1 MRQIQ
6 NYGRRFPTQSLQPER
21 RVRSGGPTAQPPPLG
36 GSMTGRRSVETPIE
50 DTFTKYLTD
59 KGKGDAGEEG
69 AYRTD
74 AERELQ
80 RFQRWCLGE
89 TADPANASPPESWA
103 GVVDGDT
110 VRFADLDT
118 TVFSDYARH
127 LSTAGYAAGTVLTY
141 YAHVASWCGWAH
153 AQGYI
158 PRHYARES
166 DAEDPLPEN
175 DGRRPGDQQAWEPIH
190 RDLITQFVDRRVS
203 EAFDALGAIEVPHV
217 DRGDPESETWRAKQ
231 RARFEAYQRCREQAL
246 VYVIAYTGLRGS
258 EFLSAPKED
267 REDATGFA
275 GATCRSRTA
284 VSRYFGRVA
293 SGRRRLSRSPS
304 LRHYVGTPRCWT
316 CRSRGRCS
324 RRSTGPRSLRTSL
337 RGSPM
342 PVSTMSRS
350 NGIEVVRP
358 T

>member
-1 MRQIQ
+1 
-6 NYGRRFPTQSLQPER
+6 
-21 RVRSGGPTAQPPPLG
+21 
-36 GSMTGRRSVETPIE
+36 MTGRRSVETPIE

-74 AERELQ
+74 AERELH
-80 RFQRWCLGE
+80 RFRRWCLGN
-89 TADPANASPPESWA
+89 TSDSANATPPESWA

-118 TVFSDYARH
+118 TVFSDYARY

-153 AQGYI
+153 AQGYL

-203 EAFDALGAIEVPHV
+203 EAFDALGAIEVPHA
-217 DRGDPESETWRAKQ
+217 DRGDPESET
-231 RARFEAYQRCREQAL
+231 
-246 VYVIAYTGLRGS
+246 V
-258 EFLSAPKED
+258 
-267 REDATGFA
+267 A
-275 GATCRSRTA
+275 GQTESPIQSVPA
-284 VSRYFGRVA
+284 VSRTGARV
-293 SGRRRLSRSPS
+293 RRRLHRSARVRVP
-304 LRHYVGTPRCWT
+304 LRAEG
-316 CRSRGRCS
+316 
-324 RRSTGPRSLRTSL
+324 GPRGPQRHPLA
-337 RGSPM
+337 
-342 PVSTMSRS
+342 
-350 NGIEVVRP
+350 
-358 T
+358 

>member
-59 KGKGDAGEEG
+59 KGRVTPAKRA
-69 AYRTD
+69 RT
-74 AERELQ
+74 EL
-80 RFQRWCLGE
+80 
-89 TADPANASPPESWA
+89 TPSASSSDSSA
-103 GVVDGDT
+103 GV
-110 VRFADLDT
+110 
-118 TVFSDYARH
+118 SARRPTRRTLRRPSH
-127 LSTAGYAAGTVLTY
+127 GPASSTATRSGSRTSTRRSSQTTHDTSRPPGTPLGPCSPTTPTSHRGVGGRTRRGTFPVTMPGSRTLKTRSQRTMVAGRAT
-141 YAHVASWCGWAH
+141 
-153 AQGYI
+153 
-158 PRHYARES
+158 
-166 DAEDPLPEN
+166 N
-175 DGRRPGDQQAWEPIH
+175 RREPIH

-258 EFLSAPKED
+258 EFLCAERGS
-267 REDATGFA
+267 RGTQQGFA

-293 SGRRRLSRSPS
+293 SGRRRLSGA
-304 LRHYVGTPRCWT
+304 RHCATTSVR
-316 CRSRGRCS
+316 RGAGRA
-324 RRSTGPRSLRTSL
+324 G
-337 RGSPM
+337 
-342 PVSTMSRS
+342 
-350 NGIEVVRP
+350 VVAGVHDHPPALARFARH
-358 T
+358 

>member
-1 MRQIQ
+1 VVPDEADSELWSTLPHTVAPAGTPRPQRWSD
-6 NYGRRFPTQSLQPER
+6 GTTSTPRRFNDGSPLR
-21 RVRSGGPTAQPPPLG
+21 RNADRGHVHEVSHGQ
-36 GSMTGRRSVETPIE
+36 
-50 DTFTKYLTD
+50 
-59 KGKGDAGEEG
+59 GKGDAGEEG

-175 DGRRPGDQQAWEPIH
+175 DGRR
-190 RDLITQFVDRRVS
+190 
-203 EAFDALGAIEVPHV
+203 
-217 DRGDPESETWRAKQ
+217 RATN
-231 RARFEAYQRCREQAL
+231 R
-246 VYVIAYTGLRGS
+246 RGS
-258 EFLSAPKED
+258 
-267 REDATGFA
+267 
-275 GATCRSRTA
+275 
-284 VSRYFGRVA
+284 
-293 SGRRRLSRSPS
+293 
-304 LRHYVGTPRCWT
+304 
-316 CRSRGRCS
+316 
-324 RRSTGPRSLRTSL
+324 RSTAT
-337 RGSPM
+337 
-342 PVSTMSRS
+342 
-350 NGIEVVRP
+350 
-358 T
+358 